1 MNRTH
6 IAGKKQ
12 GGHSK
17 WGGRGGGGGTVDSK
31 SVKGMIGKSGDK
43 SNWSCESL
51 NPELSFNR
59 PVGG

>member
-17 WGGRGGGGGTVDSK
+17 WGGWGGGQGGQWIEK
-31 SVKGMIGKSGDK
+31 A
-43 SNWSCESL
+43 
-51 NPELSFNR
+51 
-59 PVGG
+59 